1 VADQTHSDDSERRRQ
16 ERRVV
21 AIVGAVQFVN
31 ILDFMMVMP
40 LGPDFA
46 KALGIPTSNLGL
58 IGGSYTA
65 AGAVAGVLGLFFLDR
80 FGRRAALATAMAG
93 LSVAT
98 LSGAMATDL
107 HTLMAAR
114 VMAGVF
120 GGPATSLAIAIV
132 TDVVPAERRGRAMGA
147 VMGAFSAA
155 SVLGVPLG
163 LELARLSTWHAP
175 FVAVAALGALIAVF
189 ARVMLPKLD
198 GHLVVGGKA
207 PALTKARLARL
218 LSRHEVLLAYGLVG
232 VTNFSSFLFIPN
244 ISAVLQQNF
253 AFPREDLG
261 FLYLVGG
268 GISFF
273 TMRGAGFLVDR
284 LGSARL
290 IAVGAI
296 AFSLI
301 VGSVGIWEMVFLP
314 MTVVFALFM
323 VFQSARNVSQ
333 QTMTSKVPSAEERA
347 GYQSM
352 QSAVQHG
359 AAACGAVVS
368 SSMLHEAAGR
378 LEGMPTLAV
387 VAMGVAVAGIPL
399 AFGLEA
405 RLKRHSNQSSRPAG
419 L

>member
-1 VADQTHSDDSERRRQ
+1 
-16 ERRVV
+16 
-21 AIVGAVQFVN
+21 
-31 ILDFMMVMP
+31 
-40 LGPDFA
+40 
-46 KALGIPTSNLGL
+46 
-58 IGGSYTA
+58 
-65 AGAVAGVLGLFFLDR
+65 
-80 FGRRAALATAMAG
+80 
-93 LSVAT
+93 
-98 LSGAMATDL
+98 
-107 HTLMAAR
+107 
-114 VMAGVF
+114 
-120 GGPATSLAIAIV
+120 
-132 TDVVPAERRGRAMGA
+132 
-147 VMGAFSAA
+147 
-155 SVLGVPLG
+155 
-163 LELARLSTWHAP
+163 
-175 FVAVAALGALIAVF
+175 
-189 ARVMLPKLD
+189 
-198 GHLVVGGKA
+198 LVVGGKA

-244 ISAVLQQNF
+244 ISALLQQNF

-273 TMRGAGFLVDR
+273 TMRGAGFLVDC

-301 VGSVGIWEMVFLP
+301 VGSVG
-314 MTVVFALFM
+314 VFALFM

-405 RLKRHSNQSSRPAG
+405 RLRRHSNQSVASS
-419 L
+419 